1 MNPAPSWLAAPADGV
16 SSHPVSRLWLLVA
29 GICLPAIGFA
39 WRYPLRGNEQQL
51 TDIGKLAAYGREEFA
66 GYVGGLALMFACYL
80 LAIRESRRLS
90 ARQAL
95 PSVVVGAVVLALV
108 MATMYPVNA
117 IDLFLYTVRSRL
129 LTGHGVNP
137 LTALPMDYP
146 GDPLM
151 RFASRE
157 WADDVSPY
165 GPLWNLIAAPVTAI
179 SGDRILPALIGFKT
193 LAVASV
199 LATGWVIARA
209 VAATRPEEAT
219 TAALI
224 FLWNPLVLWEGIGNG
239 HNDVVMTL
247 PLLLALLAWTRRHDR
262 WVVPWLVV
270 AALIKYVTVLLL
282 PLAAVA
288 LWRRTEG
295 RAARRQLILWSGAL
309 TMIAAV
315 IAFFPFYNLQAVRES
330 VANQGNIFLTSPAAL
345 VVGELRD
352 RYAVDDLKHWCRV
365 IGQSTLLL
373 AVIGLMLWLWKRPD
387 RLPRAAFEAIYL
399 FLLVATWNFRG
410 WYLVWPVAVAALL
423 PWGWPSWRI
432 ISWTAGALAGYG
444 LFIWG
449 WEWWGTDFLTV
460 QKAGVA
466 LMTGPTVLL
475 SLTELVIEARA
486 RGRDR
491 GEENATPDELGLPT
505 RVHD

>member
-1 MNPAPSWLAAPADGV
+1 MEAVPLSFGTADAEV
-16 SSHPVSRLWLLVA
+16 TPRSARRLWLLAA
-29 GICLPAIGFA
+29 GMLLPAVGFA

-51 TDIGKLAAYGREEFA
+51 TDIGKLARYGRPEFA

-80 LAIRESRRLS
+80 LAIRESRLLP
-90 ARQAL
+90 ARRSM
-95 PSVVVGAVVLALV
+95 PPVVIGAVVLSIV

-129 LTGHGVNP
+129 FTGHGVNP

-146 GDPLM
+146 DDPLM

-179 SGDRILPALIGFKT
+179 SGDRILPALIGFKVI
-193 LAVASV
+193 AVGSV
-199 LATGWVIARA
+199 LATGWVIRQA
-209 VAATRPEEAT
+209 VAATRPDEAA

-224 FLWNPLVLWEGIGNG
+224 FLWNPLVLWEGMGNG

-247 PLLLALLAWTRRHDR
+247 PLLLALLALARRHDR

-288 LWRRTEG
+288 LWRRAEG
-295 RAARRQLILWSGAL
+295 RAARQRLIGWSAAL
-309 TMIAAV
+309 TLIAAV
-315 IAFFPFYNLQAVRES
+315 IAFFPFYDPGAVRDS
-330 VANQGNIFLTSPAAL
+330 VATQGNIFLTSPAAL
-345 VVGELRD
+345 IVGELRD
-352 RYAVDDLKHWCRV
+352 RFAVDDLKHWCRV
-365 IGQSTLLL
+365 VGQSTVLLG
-373 AVIGLMLWLWKRPD
+373 VIALMLRLWTRPE
-387 RLPRAAFEAIYL
+387 RLPRAVFEALYL

-432 ISWTAGALAGYG
+432 IAWTAGALAGYG

-449 WEWWGTDFLTV
+449 WEWWGADFLTV

-475 SLTELVIEARA
+475 SLVEIWLTLSRRRRDAREPH
-486 RGRDR
+486 RVEVGGRQTVSSKR
-491 GEENATPDELGLPT
+491 
-505 RVHD
+505 